1 MKLYRFMSDAELKKL
16 LIGKVLA
23 NTTDQNKDRGKKS
36 TAVGFCFGIGDYEQ
50 AKMDFRRLN
59 GIVTPRFLVVFE
71 PKNIK
76 NFTKCKGRYI
86 DYETTEKKYGN
97 LRNCP
102 FGEEETKWYDEYCT
116 TIYSRKRDLKESFE
130 VYQITDAWE
139 ELKTK
144 RIV

>member
-1 MKLYRFMSDAELKKL
+1 MKLYRFMSGTELKEL
-16 LIGKVLA
+16 LTGKVLV
-23 NTTDQNKDRGKKS
+23 NTTDKNKDRGNKS

-50 AKMDFRRLN
+50 TAIDFRRLD
-59 GIVTPRFLVVFE
+59 GIVTPGFLVVFE
-71 PKNIK
+71 PKDIK
-76 NFTKCKGRYI
+76 NFTKCKGRYC
-86 DYETTEKKYGN
+86 DYEATEKKYGN
-97 LRNCP
+97 LWNCP

-144 RIV
+144 RII

>member
-1 MKLYRFMSDAELKKL
+1 MKLYRFMSVRELQDL
-16 LIGKVLA
+16 LTGKPLV

-50 AKMDFRRLN
+50 AVVDFRRLN
-59 GIVTPRFLVVFE
+59 GIVTPGFLVVFE
-71 PKNIK
+71 PKDIK
-76 NFTKCKGRYI
+76 NFTKCKGRYC
-86 DYETTEKKYGN
+86 DYEATEKKYGN
-97 LRNCP
+97 LWNCP

-116 TIYSRKRDLKESFE
+116 TIYSRKRDLKENFE